1 MTDIKVPQKYLDE
14 AVERLM
20 KSGQYSLAE
29 ATEIAIDD
37 WRIDH
42 GDRCEWEPTVEEE
55 KAMRKATKVVGERKK
70 STAPVKRERKED
82 EVKQALI
89 TLLAAA
95 LGDGDLEVAN
105 VEITNK
111 ERMIAF
117 SIGED
122 NFEVMLTKKRKAK
135 KQGNTAIFCGFSTNF
150 LLIRTKI

>member
-1 MTDIKVPQKYLDE
+1 MTDLRIPDKYMDE

-70 STAPVKRERKED
+70 SATPVKRERKED

-89 TLLAAA
+89 NLLAAA

-105 VEITNK
+105 IEITNK

-135 KQGNTAIFCGFSTNF
+135 K
-150 LLIRTKI
+150 

>member
-70 STAPVKRERKED
+70 SAAPVKRERKED

-89 TLLAAA
+89 NLLAAA
-95 LGDGDLEVAN
+95 LGDGDLAVEN
-105 VEITNK
+105 VDITNK

-117 SIGED
+117 TVGED
-122 NFEVMLTKKRKAK
+122 SFEVMLTKKRKAK
-135 KQGNTAIFCGFSTNF
+135 K
-150 LLIRTKI
+150 

>member
-70 STAPVKRERKED
+70 STTPVKRERKED
-82 EVKQALI
+82 AVKQELI
-89 TLLAAA
+89 NLLAAA
-95 LGDGDLEVAN
+95 LGDGDLAVEN
-105 VEITNK
+105 VDITNK

-117 SIGED
+117 TVGED
-122 NFEVMLTKKRKAK
+122 SFEVMLTKKRKAK
-135 KQGNTAIFCGFSTNF
+135 K
-150 LLIRTKI
+150 

>member
-70 STAPVKRERKED
+70 STTPVKRERKED

-89 TLLAAA
+89 NLLAAA
-95 LGDGDLEVAN
+95 LGDGDLAVEN
-105 VEITNK
+105 VDITNK

-117 SIGED
+117 TVGED
-122 NFEVMLTKKRKAK
+122 SFEVMLTKKRKAK
-135 KQGNTAIFCGFSTNF
+135 K
-150 LLIRTKI
+150 

>member
-70 STAPVKRERKED
+70 STASVKRERKED

-105 VEITNK
+105 IEITNK

-135 KQGNTAIFCGFSTNF
+135 K
-150 LLIRTKI
+150 

>member
-1 MTDIKVPQKYLDE
+1 MNRVQEVDTMTDIKVPQKYLDE

-70 STAPVKRERKED
+70 SATPVKRERKED

-89 TLLAAA
+89 NLLAAA
-95 LGDGDLEVAN
+95 LGDGDLAVEN
-105 VEITNK
+105 VDITNK

-117 SIGED
+117 TVGED
-122 NFEVMLTKKRKAK
+122 SFEVMLTKKRKAK
-135 KQGNTAIFCGFSTNF
+135 K
-150 LLIRTKI
+150 

>member
-1 MTDIKVPQKYLDE
+1 MTNIKVPQKYLDE

-70 STAPVKRERKED
+70 SAAPVKRERKED

-89 TLLAAA
+89 NLLAAA
-95 LGDGDLEVAN
+95 LGDGDLDVEN

-117 SIGED
+117 NVGDES
-122 NFEVMLTKKRKAK
+122 FEVMLTKKRKAK
-135 KQGNTAIFCGFSTNF
+135 K
-150 LLIRTKI
+150 